1 MSQTWF
7 TLIPFEMIEGRR
19 PAIFEAF
26 DSLQLRIKNAFDD
39 TSDAVTAAIFGID
52 GAVDTYAELPDPA
65 TLAVKTIYI
74 VRQKAGSPS
83 GNGLYWV
90 RLVLGVHAWVFLDAL
105 NMQDADEV
113 PYDNTVSLIPS
124 TNVQGAID
132 WLKDNGG
139 GSPYIIYTKT
149 LDAADIVN
157 KWFVLPSPP
166 ATITDNLV
174 IVKDAPGVTTGID
187 YSIDLVNDRLVWNG
201 LGFDG
206 VIEAGDVVTVMY
218 MEEN

>member
-1 MSQTWF
+1 MAQTWF

-65 TLAVKTIYI
+65 TLEVKTIYI
-74 VRQKAGSPS
+74 VRQKAGAPS

-90 RLVLGVHAWVFLDAL
+90 RLALGVHVWEFLDAL

-113 PYDNTVSLIPS
+113 PYDNSVSAIPAMD
-124 TNVQGAID
+124 VQGAID

-149 LDAADIVN
+149 LDAADILN
-157 KWFVLPSPP
+157 KWFVLPSTP
-166 ATITDNLV
+166 ATLTDNLV
-174 IVKDAPGVTTGID
+174 IVKGAPGVTTGID
-187 YSIDLVNDRLVWNG
+187 YSMDLVNDRLIWTG

-206 VIEAGDVVTVMY
+206 IVEAGDVVTVMY